1 MKIIEHV
8 DKIGRKYK
16 AYGDGDGVVIIG
28 PPEGLV
34 DEIDLPEPFATR
46 LHNIMYVRGLFC
58 YKDVVMAKGSL
69 LGALQEALSI
79 DVQNLSEKFFSY
91 EKEIEDE

>member
-8 DKIGRKYK
+8 EAGRKYK

-34 DEIDLPEPFATR
+34 DEIGLPEPFATR
-46 LHNIMYVRGLFC
+46 LHNIMYMRGFFC
-58 YKDVVMAKGSL
+58 YNDVVKSQGSL
-69 LGALQEALSI
+69 LGALQEALAI
-79 DVQNLSEKFFSY
+79 DVQKLSEKFFNY
-91 EKEIEDE
+91 EKETEDE